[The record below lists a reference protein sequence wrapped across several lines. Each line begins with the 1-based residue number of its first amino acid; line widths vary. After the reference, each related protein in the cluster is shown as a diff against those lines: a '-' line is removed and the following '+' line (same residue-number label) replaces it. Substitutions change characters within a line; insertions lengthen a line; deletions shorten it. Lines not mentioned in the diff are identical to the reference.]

1 MSASSLAS
9 EITSSPLLVTRS
21 AAPTQAA
28 TVARAARTPR
38 VPIPAFTGIPEPA
51 FTGIPEPAFTGI
63 PEPAFTGISSPGR
76 PRIPIPVF
84 TDSATTTLARPR
96 IPVPIITRV
105 SGHTPSS
112 NSTPAVTSRV
122 PRCQDARNSTQDVNS
137 MLDNLTPAKKEIMM
151 DWAMDLALEMDM
163 RFNFTTENASSTLD
177 LNAADQEVLMDQAR
191 EFLEFGYQI
200 GCSLFPT
207 NGNIQAMNW
216 ALKLAAK
223 RGIKFSFNHP
233 VDSPLDLSSAEQKE
247 VQDMGFKFLEEGC
260 EFGSYDLPE
269 ESSTLRKSIINSNKE
284 KRVVS
289 TATSLVSG
297 PPSSATSTSVTVAEP
312 IRYLSHAEQK
322 DIIDRATILGSRINS
337 KPPASIFEAVTVSRA
352 YWSTVPPLVDPS
364 RPDPDPNATYGL
376 SEAQRK
382 YLSLPEQVAY
392 VKWATA
398 LVTRFG
404 WEAPTTMEYAMAFVE
419 QVKAEYPDVDSR
431 PPIEDAVPSI
441 LPESINTE
449 GINDDTE
456 KGAENRGVQR
466 NKWCGWC
473 FINCAHCPGWN
484 VAEEEAPI
492 SGPLE

>member
-1 MSASSLAS
+1 MSAPSLAS

-38 VPIPAFTGIPEPA
+38 VPI
-51 FTGIPEPAFTGI
+51 PAFTGI

-191 EFLEFGYQI
+191 EFLEFGFQI

-289 TATSLVSG
+289 TATSLVSS

>member
-38 VPIPAFTGIPEPA
+38 VPIPAFTVIPEPA
-51 FTGIPEPAFTGI
+51 FTGIPSPA
-63 PEPAFTGISSPGR
+63 R
-76 PRIPIPVF
+76 PRIPIPIV
-84 TDSATTTLARPR
+84 TARETVSFHRPH
-96 IPVPIITRV
+96 IPIPIVTRV
-105 SGHTPSS
+105 SGHTRSS

-122 PRCQDARNSTQDVNS
+122 PRCQDARNSTQDVDS
-137 MLDNLTPAKKEIMM
+137 MLYNLTPAKKERIMA
-151 DWAMDLALEMDM
+151 WAMDLALEMDM
-163 RFNFTTENASSTLD
+163 RYNFTTENATSTFD

-191 EFLEFGYQI
+191 EFLEFGYPI

-207 NGNIQAMNW
+207 DGDIQAMNW

-233 VDSPLDLSSAEQKE
+233 VDSPLDLSPAEQKE
-247 VQDMGFKFLEEGC
+247 VQDMGFKFLEEGY
-260 EFGSYDLPE
+260 EFSSCDLPE
-269 ESSTLRKSIINSNKE
+269 ESRTLRKSIINSDKE
-284 KRVVS
+284 KRTVS
-289 TATSLVSG
+289 AATTLVSG
-297 PPSSATSTSVTVAEP
+297 HPPSPTTTSATVPEP

-322 DIIDRATILGSRINS
+322 EIIDRATILGGRINA
-337 KPPASIFEAVTVSRA
+337 KPPASIFEARTVSRA
-352 YWSTVPPLVDPS
+352 YWSTVPPTVDPS

-376 SEAQRK
+376 PEAQRK